1 MRAREFLKEETTLP
15 PEQAD
20 PMNHVFV
27 LPGVSSS
34 DPYQIYRLGVA
45 IARARSDARTDG
57 ITSKLPAWS
66 AQAAFGED
74 AVIAGFNAN
83 VAPAIDHA
91 LKMAYKAVGSHH
103 EDLNHGDLRSQ
114 EHPAVN
120 TTSPVTAFRGYP
132 R

>member
-1 MRAREFLKEETTLP
+1 MRAREFITEQINLP
-15 PEQAD
+15 PEIAD

-45 IARARSDARTDG
+45 IARARSDAGTDG
-57 ITSKLPAWS
+57 LTNKLPAWS
-66 AQAAFGED
+66 AQAAFGEL

-91 LKMAYKAVGSHH
+91 LKMAGLPIKKIQISTPNSV
-103 EDLNHGDLRSQ
+103 E
-114 EHPAVN
+114 PAFVQKQ
-120 TTSPVTAFRGYP
+120 SPVNPFNGY
-132 R
+132 

>member
-1 MRAREFLKEETTLP
+1 MRACEFLKEETTLP

-20 PMNHVFV
+20 PMNHVFT
-27 LPGVSSS
+27 LPGVQSS

-45 IARARSDARTDG
+45 MARARSDAGTDG

-66 AQAAFGED
+66 AKAAFGED

-91 LKMAYKAVGSHH
+91 LKMAG
-103 EDLNHGDLRSQ
+103 L
-114 EHPAVN
+114 PAKKVQISSPN
-120 TTSPVTAFRGYP
+120 SLEPASVMKQSPVRPFAGYP

>member
-1 MRAREFLKEETTLP
+1 MRAREFLNEQATLP

-45 IARARSDARTDG
+45 IARARSDAGTDG
-57 ITSKLPAWS
+57 ITDKLPAWS
-66 AQAAFGED
+66 AEAAFGED
-74 AVIAGFNAN
+74 AVIAGFNAS
-83 VAPAIDHA
+83 VGPAIDHA
-91 LKMAYKAVGSHH
+91 LKMAG
-103 EDLNHGDLRSQ
+103 L
-114 EHPAVN
+114 PAKKVQISSPN
-120 TTSPVTAFRGYP
+120 SLEPSLVLTQSPVKPFAGYP